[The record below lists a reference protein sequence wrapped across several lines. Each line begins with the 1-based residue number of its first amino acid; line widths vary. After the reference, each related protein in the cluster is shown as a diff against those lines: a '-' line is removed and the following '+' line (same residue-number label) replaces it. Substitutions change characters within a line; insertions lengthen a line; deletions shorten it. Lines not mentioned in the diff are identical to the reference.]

1 MPVWKGSKAFAQ
13 EDNIETLSAGTAM
26 VIPSWI
32 MDEYKANSYLYSR
45 PFNYLV
51 DHYTVIGPSYLEE
64 GESTYYIPLTS
75 TEKDNTIPE
84 SKITMVDIANIKQH
98 PQDKSNRFVTIKNIK
113 APIFNLKKSAKDHP
127 APIDKNMHTEAGAP
141 CIEGCFQNIRH
152 NTDYKFILPII
163 AIGTADNDQQNLMEW
178 FIWKIS

>member
-1 MPVWKGSKAFAQ
+1 MLVWGIVTADIAEADEGALSVKTAMVVPSQSGTNGLQ
-13 EDNIETLSAGTAM
+13 EEPLYEIKSIWVITTAPEIGANIETLSAGTAM

-98 PQDKSNRFVTIKNIK
+98 PQDETIFIILQNTQMV
-113 APIFNLKKSAKDHP
+113 FSQL
-127 APIDKNMHTEAGAP
+127 DK
-141 CIEGCFQNIRH
+141 
-152 NTDYKFILPII
+152 L
-163 AIGTADNDQQNLMEW
+163 
-178 FIWKIS
+178 